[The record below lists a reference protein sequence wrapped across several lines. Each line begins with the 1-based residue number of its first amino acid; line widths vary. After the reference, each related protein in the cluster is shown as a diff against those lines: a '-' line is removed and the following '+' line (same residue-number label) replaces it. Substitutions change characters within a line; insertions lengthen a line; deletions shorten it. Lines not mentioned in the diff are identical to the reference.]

1 MDSNKHTAWQAD
13 IINGPTVRIVLFI
26 TIPIMQS
33 TICTISIAA
42 VTTNKMVGVF
52 LHTGMTAAHVN
63 ARLLANIYRA
73 FVRLFPFSFIT
84 APIEKQTPRAALTS
98 VVYAFI

>member
-1 MDSNKHTAWQAD
+1 MDSNKHIAWQAA
-13 IINGPTVRIVLFI
+13 IINGPTVRILLFI
-26 TIPIMQS
+26 TIPIIQS
-33 TICTISIAA
+33 TICTISIAI
-42 VTTNKMVGVF
+42 VETNKIAGAF
-52 LHTGMTAAHVN
+52 LHTGITAAHVK

-84 APIEKQTPRAALTS
+84 APIEKQTPRTALIS